1 MRTGRRFWVH
11 PLLGV
16 LFLLALAGGRGKEAV
31 LLLGILLSH
40 ELAHFLAASL
50 AGLEVESL
58 EIYPFGGVYRLRS
71 RFSADPLL
79 LGLVSLA
86 GPLDNFF
93 SSP

>member
-1 MRTGRRFWVH
+1 MGGKRFRVH
-11 PLLGV
+11 PLLF
-16 LFLLALAGGRGKEAV
+16 LLLLLALAGGKGREAV
-31 LLLGILLSH
+31 LLVGILLSH
-40 ELAHFLAASL
+40 ELAHLLAASL

-71 RFSADPLL
+71 RFSTDPLL

-93 SSP
+93 S